1 MLANQLEMNTNSDA
15 PSLLIAAHCLTIRRK
30 TERIGIQELSSML
43 DDLFREL
50 YFKPSNSTAYLNSLN
65 QIVHAFN
72 SNSIPTLVSLPSHYF
87 FLLVRNAVQ
96 SLLQK
101 SCSASQLNS
110 EETSVLRNCI
120 ILLENLV
127 KNTNDLSVILPWI
140 TDETFVKII
149 AQSLYHINKIP
160 AVNNNKRLIKPITR
174 LLNMFTGIQERL
186 PWNSHRDL
194 FVPLLQPIINCLTSS
209 TYVQLFQDLKP
220 NSTSLSSIEKFYL
233 IKCPHFLESYNGTN
247 LDKTIEEV
255 LEIMLPGY
263 VLILD
268 KHTKT
273 IKQWQHPMMRS
284 IRCLLA
290 TLVFAE
296 GCFTSH
302 LNKQSLQ
309 SLIDHLLCISKE
321 LKLSQNINK
330 SPKTQ
335 ETILIDAVLAVFIL
349 LVYESDALDY
359 IRKCKPAKIFQK
371 LISTSC
377 ETTVLNAC
385 MMLAYTV
392 DENDIKGSH
401 MDLSRLTVTILNL
414 LNKAVEPSE
423 QTNSPDERTAENIDR
438 DKIQLV
444 EILKGLVKHEKVK
457 KEILKQKTLRFLIE
471 CSQKFHGLA
480 KQFLLECIWTLS
492 FDQQAAQQIRQNSDF
507 ISELKNI
514 LISTVSDNQEN
525 NLRFCNSFSRRRNS
539 AVIPSDEVVNDEI
552 HKMADG
558 LLWNLVKRS
567 EFEEKEQKSNEEI
580 KNVHNQKYKYD
591 IMISYCHDDKD
602 MVHKIQEFL
611 ADEGFEIF
619 CELNNPQGLTM
630 ETQAEAISNSA
641 LTILCIS
648 NSYKQHNQ
656 CQALAEYAF
665 NSKRA
670 VLPIIVRKENK
681 IDGWLNS
688 IVGKNTPIDF
698 TTSDFKIASSSMT
711 ELINQHA
718 KKKLPDVKVKTMTP
732 INIEETISSST
743 PVFFDRQQQ
752 KTYEYVISRPTTP
765 GSSSVIVDRIP
776 QVSIHSSSRPT
787 TPGMVPIVSIVSLA
801 NPSDQIV
808 LPEEFIRRDTRD
820 STYRTVLITNWKR
833 KDILDFFFD
842 SNLHIMMPI
851 CESMTGRAL
860 LRFFQMCQGKPS
872 RLYSQINDELRARFK
887 SVTLPMG
894 VYTRFLIE
902 VDNLLES
909 ISETYP
915 ILSRPLSSQLQQLS
929 YTPDKFQ
936 PTPSQM
942 QSKFMSFGSTT
953 VTPTRVQTVTPNH
966 AQNFTPVQFTQEP
979 EISRTSQVVE
989 RTIFRP
995 ATAIDE
1001 PYNFIVESTEE
1012 SAAILKQVERYASQ
1026 LLFLEQKALEQ
1037 RSMNGFH

>member
-1 MLANQLEMNTNSDA
+1 MLVNQLEMDTNSAA

-30 TERIGIQELSSML
+30 TQRIDIQELSSML

-50 YFKPSNSTAYLNSLN
+50 YFKPSDSTAYLNSLN
-65 QIVHAFN
+65 EIVHAFI
-72 SNSIPTLVSLPSHYF
+72 SNSVPTLVSLSSHYF
-87 FLLVRNAVQ
+87 FILVRNAVQ

-101 SCSASQLNS
+101 VCSASQLNL

-127 KNTNDLSVILPWI
+127 KKTNDLSRILPWI
-140 TDETFVKII
+140 TDETFVKIV
-149 AQSLYHINKIP
+149 AQSLYHINKISV
-160 AVNNNKRLIKPITR
+160 VNNNKHLIKQITR
-174 LLNMFTGIQERL
+174 LLNMFTGIQKRL
-186 PWNSHRDL
+186 PWSSHRDL

-209 TYVQLFQDLKP
+209 TYLQLFRDLKP
-220 NSTSLSSIEKFYL
+220 NSTLLSTIQKFYL
-233 IKCPHFLESYNGTN
+233 IKCPHFLESYNGPN
-247 LDKTIEEV
+247 VEKTIEEV
-255 LEIMLPGY
+255 LHIMIPRY

-273 IKQWQHPMMRS
+273 IKEWQRPMMRS
-284 IRCLLA
+284 IRYLLT

-309 SLIDHLLCISKE
+309 SLIDHLLRISKE
-321 LKLSQNINK
+321 LTPSQNINK
-330 SPKTQ
+330 SPKAQ

-349 LVYESDALDY
+349 FIYESDALDY
-359 IRKCKPAKIFQK
+359 IKKCKPVKIFQK

-377 ETTVLNAC
+377 ETTLLNAC
-385 MMLAYTV
+385 MMLAYTM
-392 DENDIKGSH
+392 DENDINGSH
-401 MDLSRLTVTILNL
+401 MDLSQLTVTILNL
-414 LNKAVEPSE
+414 LHKAVEPSK
-423 QTNSPDERTAENIDR
+423 QTNSPDELTAENIDR

-444 EILKGLVKHEKVK
+444 EILKGLVKHEKIK
-457 KEILKQKTLRFLIE
+457 KEILKQKALRFLIE
-471 CSQKFHGLA
+471 CSQKFNGLA

-492 FDQQAAQQIRQNSDF
+492 FDQQAAQQMRQNSDF

-514 LISTVSDNQEN
+514 PISTVSDNQEN

-539 AVIPSDEVVNDEI
+539 TVLPSNEVVNDGI

-567 EFEEKEQKSNEEI
+567 EFQEKIQQSNGEI
-580 KNVHNQKYKYD
+580 KNIYNQKYKYD

-602 MVHKIQEFL
+602 MVNKIQQFL
-611 ADEGFEIF
+611 ADEDFKIF
-619 CELNNPQGLTM
+619 CELNNPQGQTM
-630 ETQAEAISNSA
+630 ETQAEAVTNSA

-656 CQALAEYAF
+656 CQALAEYAL

-670 VLPIIVRKENK
+670 ILPIIVRKGNK

-698 TTSDFKIASSSMT
+698 TTSDFKIASSLMA
-711 ELINQHA
+711 ELINQHT
-718 KKKLPDVKVKTMTP
+718 KKNLSDVKVNAMTP
-732 INIEETISSST
+732 TNIGQTNPSST
-743 PVFFDRQQQ
+743 PLFFDRQQQ
-752 KTYEYVISRPTTP
+752 KTYEYIISRPTTP
-765 GSSSVIVDRIP
+765 GSKSVVVDRVP
-776 QVSIHSSSRPT
+776 KVSMHSNSMPT
-787 TPGMVPIVSIVSLA
+787 APGMVPVVSIVSLA

-808 LPEEFIRRDTRD
+808 LPEEFVRRDTRD

-842 SNLHIMMPI
+842 SNLHIMIPI

-860 LRFFQMCQGKPS
+860 LRFFQMCQDKPS
-872 RLYSQINDELRARFK
+872 RLYSQINEELRARFK
-887 SVTLPMG
+887 SVTLPMS

-915 ILSRPLSSQLQQLS
+915 ILSRPLSSQLRQLS
-929 YTPDKFQ
+929 YTPDKRQ

-942 QSKFMSFGSTT
+942 QSNSMPLGSST
-953 VTPTRVQTVTPNH
+953 VTPSRVQT
-966 AQNFTPVQFTQEP
+966 FTPVQFTQEP
-979 EISRTSQVVE
+979 EISRTPQVVE
-989 RTIFRP
+989 RTIFQP
-995 ATAIDE
+995 VTDVDE

-1012 SAAILKQVERYASQ
+1012 PVAILKQVERYASQ

-1037 RSMNGFH
+1037 RLTNGFH